1 MTIFLN
7 SITILKILEG
17 GLILQSTSYRS
28 RRDLKDEREFQ
39 FGDVWKV
46 DDRDV
51 SIPQIDKLNSRSI
64 HKERWVVVV
73 SNNSENTHPLCPIVT
88 VAPLSHRTDLKRTL
102 DLDIYRDSDNV
113 KVDCVLQ
120 LKLSQPILKV
130 DLFEYQGSISDNVK
144 TN

>member
-1 MTIFLN
+1 M
-7 SITILKILEG
+7 
-17 GLILQSTSYRS
+17 QSTSYRS